1 MVAVFNAAA
10 AAAATAAVMIT
21 YLSQVL
27 NLLTEGS
34 QIPLVILLEFSCELD
49 NL

>member
-10 AAAATAAVMIT
+10 AVIMIT

-27 NLLTEGS
+27 NLLSEGF